1 MEHFEENQ
9 AQLREKLIG
18 ELIGLARA
26 TEGNEHMLTP
36 TTAAAV
42 VEGLAA
48 ALPGGCCDAEVLSA
62 ILDRVDREKRKLV
75 PACYSCTASCG
86 RNDAYD
92 MRKLQNLPEHIRE
105 MKLRLLAGIQELAAH
120 SCRTL
125 PGDREA
131 SGFFYRALFA
141 IGMDDWEEAELLPI
155 LGELQE
161 KT

>member
-75 PACYSCTASCG
+75 PACYS
-86 RNDAYD
+86 
-92 MRKLQNLPEHIRE
+92 
-105 MKLRLLAGIQELAAH
+105 
-120 SCRTL
+120 
-125 PGDREA
+125 
-131 SGFFYRALFA
+131 
-141 IGMDDWEEAELLPI
+141 
-155 LGELQE
+155 
-161 KT
+161 

>member
-1 MEHFEENQ
+1 M
-9 AQLREKLIG
+9 
-18 ELIGLARA
+18 
-26 TEGNEHMLTP
+26 
-36 TTAAAV
+36 
-42 VEGLAA
+42 
-48 ALPGGCCDAEVLSA
+48 
-62 ILDRVDREKRKLV
+62 
-75 PACYSCTASCG
+75 
-86 RNDAYD
+86 
-92 MRKLQNLPEHIRE
+92 EHIRE